1 MAKMIQI
8 RNVPEGI
15 HRILK
20 ARAAKA
26 GKSLSDYLLESIKR
40 EAEAPTM
47 EELVER
53 LAALPPVETKLSSAE
68 IIRQERLKRARYLER
83 RR

>member
-8 RNVPEGI
+8 RNVPEGV

-26 GKSLSDYLLESIKR
+26 GMSLSDYLLASIKR

-53 LAALPPVETKLSSAE
+53 LAALPPVESRLSSAE
-68 IIRQERLKRARYLER
+68 IIRQERAKRDQRLER